1 MFFSSEKHPNI
12 YTVRLK
18 LRSPSFL
25 DVNDV
30 FDFCSDPDASKYADW
45 SPHNTK
51 GETRDYIAWL
61 KRKASFQSFTW
72 VIEKT
77 DDQKVIGTIS
87 ITEMDYSGKIA
98 TIGYTL
104 SKVYQHKGYATEAVE
119 GLIKYLF
126 EDLFCE
132 RVQAKVMPENSA
144 SIRLLERVGMKK
156 DALLKKGAYCKT
168 ACVDIYLYSIT
179 KKF

>member
-12 YTVRLK
+12 YTARLK

-25 DVNDV
+25 DVNDL
-30 FDFCSDPDASKYADW
+30 FDLCSDPDASKYADW
-45 SPHNTK
+45 SPHNNK

-61 KRKASFQSFTW
+61 KRKVSRGSFTW
-72 VIEKT
+72 VIENT
-77 DDQKVIGTIS
+77 EEQKVIGTIS

-104 SKVYQHKGYATEAVE
+104 AKGYQHKGFATEAVQ

-126 EDLFCE
+126 DDLFCE
-132 RVQAKVMPENSA
+132 RVQAKVMVQNTP

-168 ACVDIYLYSIT
+168 TCVDVYLYSII
-179 KKF
+179 KII